1 MASLLTLGFKDGNGV
16 FLVPLIMLNV
26 VHRELHVLRSQ
37 NQHHNILKAPFY
49 LTYSKSKLN
58 IVLIILRYASNL
70 ISDLSIL
77 KNAESKIINVSHPKM
92 QTTSPLFEEYTKAE
106 IIFFFN
112 QKITAR
118 PF

>member
-1 MASLLTLGFKDGNGV
+1 MTLGFKDGNGV

-58 IVLIILRYASNL
+58 IILRYACNL
-70 ISDLSIL
+70 ISDLTIL

-106 IIFFFN
+106 IIIFFN